1 MVLWVI
7 KRSVCDHSS
16 PICPHNFP
24 FHTLSLYFLCDM
36 SYNSSHLRTNS
47 INFSSISEDNQA
59 GLIASKRSKRNGDDV
74 ILLTWSES
82 STSDTCRHVKQ
93 SRLGAATE
101 RNWDRTET
109 LLSVWTSPFNY
120 TWEKSYWTV
129 TLRDGTETWRIVRIG
144 PNVCFIRRRLQIWTM
159 VISRW
164 MCLKVRNVTDKSCG
178 GSKHTFYGQYFFP
191 ENLDVYELVWKSVVE
206 PGRPQMTV

>member
-1 MVLWVI
+1 
-7 KRSVCDHSS
+7 
-16 PICPHNFP
+16 
-24 FHTLSLYFLCDM
+24 M
-36 SYNSSHLRTNS
+36 SYNSSHLRIS
-47 INFSSISEDNQA
+47 SFNFSPISEEKT
-59 GLIASKRSKRNGDDV
+59 G
-74 ILLTWSES
+74 
-82 STSDTCRHVKQ
+82 STHCKQTLEVEWRRRKTVHIIGIEQVQTGSDPFRHVKH
-93 SRLGAATE
+93 SRSATVTE
-101 RNWDRTET
+101 RNWDVTDT
-109 LLSVWTSPFNY
+109 FLSLWTSPFNY